1 VVTNAPSF
9 PPGAGFSRA
18 SRPNALGIIQRP
30 DRVAHPNPNGTFKI
44 PSILFI
50 LSTPDSNAKPRR
62 GAIVQPRLPVVFCGF
77 LALMLLK
84 ELEAKMEAR
93 GWTLHWERVKNDLDD
108 LEEITVRNS
117 GKTFVIRSR
126 TRGDAGKAIQAVGV
140 ALGSTVR
147 LCEAK
152 LP

>member
-1 VVTNAPSF
+1 
-9 PPGAGFSRA
+9 
-18 SRPNALGIIQRP
+18 
-30 DRVAHPNPNGTFKI
+30 
-44 PSILFI
+44 
-50 LSTPDSNAKPRR
+50 
-62 GAIVQPRLPVVFCGF
+62 
-77 LALMLLK
+77 
-84 ELEAKMEAR
+84 MEAR